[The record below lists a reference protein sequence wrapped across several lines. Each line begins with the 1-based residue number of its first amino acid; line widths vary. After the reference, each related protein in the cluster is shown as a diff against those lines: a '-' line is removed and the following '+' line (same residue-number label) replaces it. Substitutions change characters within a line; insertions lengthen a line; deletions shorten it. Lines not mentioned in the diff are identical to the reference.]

1 MAEIEKL
8 REEFSSQ
15 AEFAIVYI
23 KEAHPEDE
31 WQSENN
37 VKQDVLYRQPKTF
50 EARMEV
56 AREFVDRMGVETDAY
71 VDDIRNTALACY
83 AAWPERIYV
92 IDRDGRISYKGGV
105 GPFYFDPD
113 ELRELLENLAP
124 QSSGFLPIPSSRPLS

>member
-8 REEFSSQ
+8 RKEFSSQ
-15 AEFAIVYI
+15 ADFAIVYI

-37 VKQDVLYRQPKTF
+37 VKQDVLYQQPKTF

-56 AREFVDRMGVETDAY
+56 ARQFLDRMDVETNAY

-92 IDRDGRISYKGGV
+92 VDREGRIVYKGGM

-113 ELRELLENLAP
+113 GLREFLLTLTA
-124 QSSGFLPIPSSRPLS
+124 SGIPTS